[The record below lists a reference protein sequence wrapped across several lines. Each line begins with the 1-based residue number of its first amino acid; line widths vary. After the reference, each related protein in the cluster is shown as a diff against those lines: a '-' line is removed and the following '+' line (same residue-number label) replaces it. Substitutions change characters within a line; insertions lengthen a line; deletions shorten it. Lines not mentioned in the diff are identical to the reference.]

1 MLHVLLCK
9 NVIPSFPKG
18 QATRRGPHSSP
29 TFAMGF
35 RPFFPMPG
43 GRIGAPLPGP
53 AGFRGER
60 GFLGQFRLFALRRG
74 SKPRRFRHRAGG
86 NWTRSSGR
94 GGRSSS
100 FWRCRNNRLR
110 AERITPEKFAAVPA
124 YTSEK

>member
-43 GRIGAPLPGP
+43 GGSGLLSPAPPALGVSGDFWGNSGCSLSEGARNLAVSGTE
-53 AGFRGER
+53 RGELDQE
-60 GFLGQFRLFALRRG
+60 LG
-74 SKPRRFRHRAGG
+74 
-86 NWTRSSGR
+86 
-94 GGRSSS
+94 
-100 FWRCRNNRLR
+100 
-110 AERITPEKFAAVPA
+110 
-124 YTSEK
+124 